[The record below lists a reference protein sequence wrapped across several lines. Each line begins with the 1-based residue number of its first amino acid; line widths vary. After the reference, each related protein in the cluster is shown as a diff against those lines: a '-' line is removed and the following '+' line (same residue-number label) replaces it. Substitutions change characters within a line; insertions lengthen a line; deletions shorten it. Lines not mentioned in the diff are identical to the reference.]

1 MGLYIRKDLNYIVVE
16 KTSNDSFQALWIEII
31 NDHIRN
37 IVCGVIY
44 RQHNSPEPFL
54 QYIEETLEKYSST
67 GKKLS
72 VWWGT
77 SILTCLKLNIVI
89 IVRTFYRFCKV
100 FHFCQR
106 LIGRPESGNSAT
118 LIDNRLITCLDMQIT
133 SGNIVSDIS
142 DHFSQVCSAHSIQ
155 IKESRSFEKTKVRD
169 YSHFNAQ
176 KFKSQLAQLD
186 WSFIKSQN

>member
-1 MGLYIRKDLNYIVVE
+1 MVGDFNIDLLKAEYCNH
-16 KTSNDSFQALWIEII
+16 SQN
-31 NDHIRN
+31 
-37 IVCGVIY
+37 
-44 RQHNSPEPFL
+44 FL
-54 QYIEETLEKYSST
+54 Q
-67 GKKLS
+67 
-72 VWWGT
+72 
-77 SILTCLKLNIVI
+77 ILQSFSFLPTID
-89 IVRTFYRFCKV
+89 
-100 FHFCQR
+100 
-106 LIGRPESGNSAT
+106 RPTRVYGNSAT